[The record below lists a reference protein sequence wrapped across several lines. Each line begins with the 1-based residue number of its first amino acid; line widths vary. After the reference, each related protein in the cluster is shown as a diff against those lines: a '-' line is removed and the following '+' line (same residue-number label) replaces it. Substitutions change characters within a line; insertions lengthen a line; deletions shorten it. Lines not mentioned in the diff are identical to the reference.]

1 MTNRYEVPNDE
12 DYEPGSNDSV
22 LKNNLGIK
30 EPEVIEQLEAN
41 ELERVGLEL
50 IGVYNENYQFTAEDI
65 CNIHESWLAG
75 IYPSAGKYQS
85 VVLSKIL

>member
-30 EPEVIEQLEAN
+30 EPEVIEQLE
-41 ELERVGLEL
+41 
-50 IGVYNENYQFTAEDI
+50 
-65 CNIHESWLAG
+65 
-75 IYPSAGKYQS
+75 
-85 VVLSKIL
+85 SK